1 MPVQILFARLFGSI
15 IFGITLERWRA
26 RLVRK
31 EWRAKRAS
39 GKFSFRPKPGS
50 PPLLDASDQL
60 RIVTAAHFEKRR
72 ILSKAEAR
80 VLYTIEAAIK
90 KLDVPWRVMVQV
102 SLGEILASPDSAA
115 YSAINS
121 KRVDLLVIASDGIPI
136 TAIEYQGSGHYQGSA
151 PARDAVKKEALRK
164 AGIRYVEVTAEHDI
178 EDIGRE
184 ISRIAKVEQLK
195 SQPVKSQS

>member
-1 MPVQILFARLFGSI
+1 MPDQILFALLFGSI
-15 IFGITLERWRA
+15 IFGITLERLRA
-26 RLVRK
+26 RLARK
-31 EWRAKRAS
+31 EWQAKRAA
-39 GKFSFRPKPGS
+39 GKFSFRPKPAPS
-50 PPLLDASDQL
+50 PLIDASD
-60 RIVTAAHFEKRR
+60 HFEKRR

-90 KLDVPWRVMVQV
+90 KLDVPWRVMAQV

-121 KRVDLLVIASDGIPI
+121 KRVDLLIIASDGVPI

-195 SQPVKSQS
+195 SQPAKSQS

>member
-1 MPVQILFARLFGSI
+1 MPDQILFALLFGSI
-15 IFGITLERWRA
+15 IFGITLERLRA
-26 RLVRK
+26 RLARK
-31 EWRAKRAS
+31 EWQAKRAA
-39 GKFSFRPKPGS
+39 GKFSFRPQPAPS
-50 PPLLDASDQL
+50 PLIDASDQL

-90 KLDVPWRVMVQV
+90 KLDVPWRVMAQV

-121 KRVDLLVIASDGIPI
+121 KRVDLLIIASDGVPI

-195 SQPVKSQS
+195 SQPAKSQS